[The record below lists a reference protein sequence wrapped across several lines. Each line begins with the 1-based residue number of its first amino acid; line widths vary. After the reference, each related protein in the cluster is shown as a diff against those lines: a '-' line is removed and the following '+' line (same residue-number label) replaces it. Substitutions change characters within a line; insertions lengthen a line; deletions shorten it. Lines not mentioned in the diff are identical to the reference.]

1 MKVLVTG
8 GAGFIGSHTV
18 DLLVDSGHDVFVID
32 NLSTGRKENINPKAS
47 FLHLDVN
54 NKEVEQLFCNFRPDG
69 LIHLAAKEVSPGN
82 PFKEVMDHITGTIR
96 LLSYCDK
103 YSVKKIIFASSAEVY
118 GGNHPLPLHE
128 SLSSSPISY
137 NGVSKFTCECYISLF
152 QQYKKIRYTILRYAK
167 VYGPRQAVFAEEG
180 DVTVFLNNI
189 MENKPITI
197 YGTGEQTMDF
207 IYVKD
212 VAKANIAAITKGDN
226 EIINIGTELSTSI
239 NQLFHICNG
248 ILKSNLV
255 PKYESAKV
263 EDLPHFL
270 LSNSKARK
278 VLGWKP
284 SYTLEEGLMETI
296 YSLLNP

>member
-1 MKVLVTG
+1 LKVLVTG

-82 PFKEVMDHITGTIR
+82 PHKEVMDHITGTIR

-128 SLSSSPISY
+128 SLSISPISY
-137 NGVSKFTCECYISLF
+137 NGVSKFTCECYIRLF

-167 VYGPRQAVFAEEG
+167 VYGPRQAVHAEEG
-180 DVTVFLNNI
+180 VVSFFLNHI
-189 MENKPITI
+189 IGNKPLII
-197 YGTGEQTMDF
+197 YGEGEQTMDF
-207 IYVKD
+207 VYVND
-212 VAKANIAAITKGDN
+212 VAKANMAALTKGDN
-226 EIINIGTELSTSI
+226 EIINISTEISTSM
-239 NQLFHICNG
+239 NQLFDMCKDFF
-248 ILKSNLV
+248 KSKMV
-255 PKYESAKV
+255 AKFESGKA
-263 EDLPHFL
+263 EGTPHYI
-270 LSNSKARK
+270 LSNRKAGT
-278 VLGWKP
+278 VLGF
-284 SYTLEEGLMETI
+284 
-296 YSLLNP
+296 